1 MVYIMVAQKSNVVPV
16 EDDALNLSPIRQ
28 NSNSYPSKDNT
39 FVDYFSTFIPYGCH
53 LWDTV
58 IPENI
63 DLSSNKIPE
72 IRSSVLSSIHITGTK
87 YRIYSSKSETA
98 TIITIHKMNEI
109 IESNTTLEVTHDK
122 GVTCFLMNFKFIV
135 MMLESRF
142 LFQNIP
148 HSTSSVFS
156 KSIVKYSQYNSGAV
170 TDY

>member
-109 IESNTTLEVTHDK
+109 IESNTTLEVTDDEGAIH
-122 GVTCFLMNFKFIV
+122 LRI
-135 MMLESRF
+135 
-142 LFQNIP
+142 
-148 HSTSSVFS
+148 
-156 KSIVKYSQYNSGAV
+156 SIKCTVIMSEPVYPI
-170 TDY
+170 

>member
-1 MVYIMVAQKSNVVPV
+1 M
-16 EDDALNLSPIRQ
+16 
-28 NSNSYPSKDNT
+28 
-39 FVDYFSTFIPYGCH
+39 
-53 LWDTV
+53 
-58 IPENI
+58 
-63 DLSSNKIPE
+63 
-72 IRSSVLSSIHITGTK
+72 
-87 YRIYSSKSETA
+87 SES
-98 TIITIHKMNEI
+98 